1 MFGLSSTNIS
11 WRCGDFVLDSKSLE
25 QGGLSESSQVT
36 HLWLLSLWCHAHVL
50 ITAGMYPGFKMEW
63 CLWVD
68 PGLTIEQ
75 LKYPDM
81 CMHWETWL
89 HWSTMGILLK
99 HMTLMGGSARRP
111 RGTTVHLWYSKAFFF
126 FSSVIH
132 HSTTCLIWHTLFYL
146 HQVTFL
152 TQLRNLSSPRSEP
165 AIFCLLGQHV
175 NHWFTVCGIVVLLLC
190 ILIDLV
196 RSALLPRKKKM
207 IIKQS
212 GKHLRPGLKY
222 RTAPLLLWTFSS

>member
-1 MFGLSSTNIS
+1 MTCACI
-11 WRCGDFVLDSKSLE
+11 
-25 QGGLSESSQVT
+25 
-36 HLWLLSLWCHAHVL
+36 
-50 ITAGMYPGFKMEW
+50 
-63 CLWVD
+63 
-68 PGLTIEQ
+68 
-75 LKYPDM
+75 
-81 CMHWETWL
+81 ETWL
-89 HWSTMGILLK
+89 HWSTLGILLK
-99 HMTLMGGSARRP
+99 HLTQMGGSTRRP
-111 RGTTVHLWYSKAFFF
+111 RGTTVHLWYLRF

-165 AIFCLLGQHV
+165 GIFCLLGQHV
-175 NHWFTVCGIVVLLLC
+175 NHWFTMCGIIVLLLC

-196 RSALLPRKKKM
+196 RSALLPRRKKM

-212 GKHLRPGLKY
+212 EKHLRPALKN

>member
-1 MFGLSSTNIS
+1 M
-11 WRCGDFVLDSKSLE
+11 
-25 QGGLSESSQVT
+25 
-36 HLWLLSLWCHAHVL
+36 
-50 ITAGMYPGFKMEW
+50 
-63 CLWVD
+63 D

-111 RGTTVHLWYSKAFFF
+111 RGTTVHLWYSLPFFF
-126 FSSVIH
+126 FFCHSPQHYMSDLTYFILFTSGNFSDAAEEFIFSQIWTSDLLFVRPACKPLIH
-132 HSTTCLIWHTLFYL
+132 C
-146 HQVTFL
+146 
-152 TQLRNLSSPRSEP
+152 
-165 AIFCLLGQHV
+165 
-175 NHWFTVCGIVVLLLC
+175 VCGIVVLLLC

>member
-1 MFGLSSTNIS
+1 MVSLSGSWFNNRAVKIPWHVHALRRGYTEAPWGFYWST
-11 WRCGDFVLDSKSLE
+11 WHRWVALL
-25 QGGLSESSQVT
+25 GGLGVPLFTS
-36 HLWLLSLWCHAHVL
+36 
-50 ITAGMYPGFKMEW
+50 G
-63 CLWVD
+63 
-68 PGLTIEQ
+68 
-75 LKYPDM
+75 
-81 CMHWETWL
+81 
-89 HWSTMGILLK
+89 
-99 HMTLMGGSARRP
+99 TLRLFS
-111 RGTTVHLWYSKAFFF
+111 
-126 FSSVIH
+126 SSVIH